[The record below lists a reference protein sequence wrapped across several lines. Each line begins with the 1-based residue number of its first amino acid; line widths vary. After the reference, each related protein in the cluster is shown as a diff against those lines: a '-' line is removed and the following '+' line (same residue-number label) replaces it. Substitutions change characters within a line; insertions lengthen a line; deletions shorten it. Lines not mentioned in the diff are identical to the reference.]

1 MDKKRFFYV
10 AIYAIGM
17 AYLEASIVVYLR
29 KLYGISDLMIS
40 VPAFDPVVS
49 VIELGRELATLIMLL
64 AVGLVSGKKF
74 QSQIGFS
81 LYAFGLW
88 DIWYYIWLVIFIGF
102 PQSLFDWDLL
112 FLIPLPWWG
121 PVIAPVMISVL
132 MIISGVRLALLE
144 EKGLFVRLKWLDWAM
159 LALGSGTM
167 LYAFMSEAIS
177 SLPASVENLSDF
189 RPSSFLWPIFLI
201 GYAISIYATWRILY
215 KSLNEP
221 AMHRSVRK

>member
-40 VPAFDPVVS
+40 VPAFDPMVS
-49 VIELGRELATLIMLL
+49 IIELGRELATLIMLL

-121 PVIAPVMISVL
+121 PCLLYTSDAADDLLCVDL
-132 MIISGVRLALLE
+132 GGRRII
-144 EKGLFVRLKWLDWAM
+144 KK
-159 LALGSGTM
+159 
-167 LYAFMSEAIS
+167 
-177 SLPASVENLSDF
+177 
-189 RPSSFLWPIFLI
+189 
-201 GYAISIYATWRILY
+201 
-215 KSLNEP
+215 K
-221 AMHRSVRK
+221 KK

>member
-1 MDKKRFFYV
+1 M
-10 AIYAIGM
+10 
-17 AYLEASIVVYLR
+17 
-29 KLYGISDLMIS
+29 
-40 VPAFDPVVS
+40 
-49 VIELGRELATLIMLL
+49 
-64 AVGLVSGKKF
+64 
-74 QSQIGFS
+74 
-81 LYAFGLW
+81 
-88 DIWYYIWLVIFIGF
+88 
-102 PQSLFDWDLL
+102 
-112 FLIPLPWWG
+112 
-121 PVIAPVMISVL
+121 IAPVMISVL

-144 EKGLFVRLKWLDWAM
+144 EKGLLVRLKWLDWAM

>member
-40 VPAFDPVVS
+40 VPAFDPMVS
-49 VIELGRELATLIMLL
+49 IIELGRELATLIMLL

-88 DIWYYIWLVIFIGF
+88 DIWYY
-102 PQSLFDWDLL
+102 
-112 FLIPLPWWG
+112 
-121 PVIAPVMISVL
+121 
-132 MIISGVRLALLE
+132 
-144 EKGLFVRLKWLDWAM
+144 
-159 LALGSGTM
+159 T
-167 LYAFMSEAIS
+167 
-177 SLPASVENLSDF
+177 
-189 RPSSFLWPIFLI
+189 
-201 GYAISIYATWRILY
+201 
-215 KSLNEP
+215 
-221 AMHRSVRK
+221 